1 MVVEWRSWPA
11 IVRPEMVVQMRMALR
26 IVGPRRLNDPPLPRV
41 FGQILVKIAKGL
53 LEIYL
58 YDS

>member
-1 MVVEWRSWPA
+1 MVVEWRSWPG

-41 FGQILVKIAKGL
+41 FGQIWLR
-53 LEIYL
+53 
-58 YDS
+58 S